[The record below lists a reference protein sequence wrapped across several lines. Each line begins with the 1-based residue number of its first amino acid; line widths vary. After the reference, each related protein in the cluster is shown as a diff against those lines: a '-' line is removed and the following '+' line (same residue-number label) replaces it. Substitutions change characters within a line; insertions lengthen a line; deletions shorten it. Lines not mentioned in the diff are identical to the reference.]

1 MTAGTG
7 TKGRATPVRAW
18 TTLLL
23 HALAIW
29 ALCGATMG
37 IGMNVASM
45 DTALWIHLVA
55 APVFSWAVSSLYFR
69 RYGDTTALVTAL
81 AVVGSII
88 FLDFFLVALVINRS
102 LDMFRSV
109 RGTWLPFLLIF
120 VAAYAAGVTA
130 GHGKDAD

>member
-1 MTAGTG
+1 MV
-7 TKGRATPVRAW
+7 RQVTPIRAW

-37 IGMNVASM
+37 IGMSVTSL
-45 DTALWIHLVA
+45 DTALWIHLAA
-55 APVFSWAVSSLYFR
+55 APFFSWTVSSAYFR
-69 RYGDTTALVTAL
+69 RYGYTSALVTAL
-81 AVVGSII
+81 GVIGVIV

-102 LDMFRSV
+102 LEMFRSV

-120 VAAYAAGVTA
+120 VAAHAAGLSRRSGKA
-130 GHGKDAD
+130 GA